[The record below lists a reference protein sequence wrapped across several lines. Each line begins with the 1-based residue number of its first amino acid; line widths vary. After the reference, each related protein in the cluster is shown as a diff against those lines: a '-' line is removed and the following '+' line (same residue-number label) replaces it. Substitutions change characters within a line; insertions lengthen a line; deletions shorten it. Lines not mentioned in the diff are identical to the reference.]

1 MGGGEFEMIKAKHVI
16 SLIFCLSLAS
26 CAPVVFLGGAAAGVA
41 GYKFYE
47 GSLEV
52 IYQAPYME
60 TWDAALR
67 ALERTNIEVTDKKHD
82 YTSGK
87 IDAMGGDEKEIHISV
102 KYKSAQETEVKIRV
116 GVFFGDESASNV
128 IKDEIRKELFER

>member
-1 MGGGEFEMIKAKHVI
+1 MIKAKHVI
-16 SLIFCLSLAS
+16 SLIFCFSLAG
-26 CAPVVFLGGAAAGVA
+26 CAPAIFLGGAAAGVA

-52 IYQAPYME
+52 IYQAPYMD

-67 ALERTNIEVTDKKHD
+67 VLERTNIEVTDKKHD

-87 IDAMGGDEKEIHISV
+87 IEAMGVDEKEIRISV
-102 KYKSAQETEVKIRV
+102 KYKSAEETEVKIRV
-116 GVFFGDESASNV
+116 GVFGDESASNSPPP
-128 IKDEIRKELFER
+128 I

>member
-1 MGGGEFEMIKAKHVI
+1 MCGGEFEMIKAKHVI
-16 SLIFCLSLAS
+16 SLIFCFSLAS

-67 ALERTNIEVTDKKHD
+67 TLERMNIEVTDKKHD

-87 IDAMGGDEKEIHISV
+87 IEAVGGDEKEIRLSV
-102 KYKSAQETEVKIRV
+102 EYKSAQETEVKIRV
-116 GVFFGDESASNV
+116 GVFGDQSASNV
-128 IKDEIRKELFER
+128 IKDEIRKELFET